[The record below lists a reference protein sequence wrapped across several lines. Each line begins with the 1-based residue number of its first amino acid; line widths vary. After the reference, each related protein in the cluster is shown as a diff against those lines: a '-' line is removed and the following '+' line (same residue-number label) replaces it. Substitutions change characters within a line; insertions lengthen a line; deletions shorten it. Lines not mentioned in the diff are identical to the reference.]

1 MIYPIKTSRLRI
13 EPLSEE
19 DSAEFATYR
28 SDPGIARYQSWD
40 SPYSQA
46 KALEL
51 IESQAGMNLPA
62 KGEWLQLGVYLIE
75 TGELIGDLALHALE
89 ETEPSFE
96 LGYTIS
102 KRFQGQ
108 GFAKEAAAALIEYLI
123 LQVDAKQFIATPDRR
138 NLPSIKLL
146 QSLGFAQ
153 RPEKSWD
160 EFFKGENVTVDY
172 FELVH
177 AQ

>member
-1 MIYPIKTSRLRI
+1 MIYPLKTIRLRI
-13 EPLSEE
+13 KPLSKE
-19 DSAEFATYR
+19 DSADFAAYR
-28 SDPGIARYQSWD
+28 SDPEIARYQSWD
-40 SPYSQA
+40 TPYSKAQ
-46 KALEL
+46 ALEL
-51 IESQAGMNLPA
+51 IESQTGMNLPP
-62 KGEWLQLGVYLIE
+62 KGQWLQLGIYLIE

-108 GFAKEAAAALIEYLI
+108 GYAKEAVATLMENLTRE
-123 LQVDAKQFIATPDRR
+123 VGAKRFIATPDSR

-146 QSLGFAQ
+146 QSLGFMQ
-153 RPEKSWD
+153 RPERSWD

-177 AQ
+177 TQ